1 MRNKTSLSNKGVR
14 AAQEGC
20 RVRIR
25 GTREESCKFASAK
38 VLWKLSNRVACAV
51 CAVSTLASL
60 LIYSMRV
67 RTMSEKSTPCFR
79 SWYVIFSSP
88 SLPLSLLSLSL
99 SLALALSLLSSL
111 FSLLSSLFSLL
122 SSLFSLLSSL
132 FSSLLSSL
140 FSLLFSLLFSSLLFF
155 ALSSLPRY
163 PFANNLPSIGGCAV
177 TLGGIYTCYRS
188 CAILLK
194 I

>member
-1 MRNKTSLSNKGVR
+1 MRDKTSLSNKGVR

-79 SWYVIFSSP
+79 SWYVIVSSP
-88 SLPLSLLSLSL
+88 SLPLPLSLSSLSL
-99 SLALALSLLSSL
+99 SRSLALSLSRSL
-111 FSLLSSLFSLL
+111 ALFLLSSLLL
-122 SSLFSLLSSL
+122 SSIVLCVGVDGYSSDKKNVC
-132 FSSLLSSL
+132 S
-140 FSLLFSLLFSSLLFF
+140 F

-177 TLGGIYTCYRS
+177 TLGGVYTCYRS